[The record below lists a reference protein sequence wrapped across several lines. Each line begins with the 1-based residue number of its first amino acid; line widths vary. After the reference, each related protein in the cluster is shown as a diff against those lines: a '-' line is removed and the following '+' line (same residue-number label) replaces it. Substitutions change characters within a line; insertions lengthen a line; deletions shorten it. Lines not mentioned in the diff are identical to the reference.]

1 MWAENEGH
9 AVLTD
14 LIVFFIKRIKF
25 KILKE
30 NLYPFFAQEGVGKD
44 DINVTIYASN
54 NVLSKNICYY
64 LQEKDQRTD

>member
-30 NLYPFFAQEGVGKD
+30 SLYPFFA
-44 DINVTIYASN
+44 
-54 NVLSKNICYY
+54 
-64 LQEKDQRTD
+64 